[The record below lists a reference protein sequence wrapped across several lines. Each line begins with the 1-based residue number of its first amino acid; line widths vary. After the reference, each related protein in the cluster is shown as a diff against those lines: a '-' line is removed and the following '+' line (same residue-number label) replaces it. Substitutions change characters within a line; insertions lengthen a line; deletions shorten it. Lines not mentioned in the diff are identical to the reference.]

1 MKKLTSATPHEASPT
16 TSTNAPN
23 RDLYSCFT
31 FVTQQTHSNLP
42 AIVVPVFFCPFLS
55 SLSVLGW
62 GGANH
67 FFFWC
72 VLVLPLTD
80 AVQTSKPFAAGG

>member
-31 FVTQQTHSNLP
+31 FVTHSNLP
-42 AIVVPVFFCPFLS
+42 AIVVPGFFVPSFLPR
-55 SLSVLGW
+55 LLGL
-62 GGANH
+62 GDANH
-67 FFFWC
+67 FSFGVC
-72 VLVLPLTD
+72 LYYL
-80 AVQTSKPFAAGG
+80 